1 MEGRGDEGMEDWGG
15 GKGMSAWDRGD
26 ENECMVIALRSLCI
40 ELRNWVYDISTCEC
54 GTIELI

>member
-1 MEGRGDEGMEDWGG
+1 MEDWGG

-54 GTIELI
+54 GTIELTLQY